1 MTPMTMTQMTTTTT
15 TTTPTATTAA
25 MPTPGLS
32 LDSAAWRPE
41 TGPEAG

>member
-15 TTTPTATTAA
+15 TPTATTPV
-25 MPTPGLS
+25 MPTQGLS